1 MRFNPYEWEEINV
14 QEIRAAPKGRLW
26 LRCSEECSVYLTAQG
41 YEVLGAVG
49 REIDLTLSEEVTF
62 LVEAPA
68 SARVFL
74 YKPHVQLIHPEGEV
88 FTNADRMPS
97 ESGAMM
103 ETRRALRLLQLEQ
116 QAVLRQMREQQAA
129 LTPKVPI
136 PDPAPLDPEKA
147 APAPAPVE
155 EKPTEKQE

>member
-1 MRFNPYEWEEINV
+1 MRFNPYDWEEINA
-14 QEIRAAPKGRLW
+14 QETRAAPKGRLW
-26 LRCSEECSVYLTAQG
+26 LRCSQECAVYVTAQG
-41 YEVLGAVG
+41 YEVLGEVG

-68 SARVFL
+68 SARIFL
-74 YKPHVQLIHPEGEV
+74 YKPQVQHIHPEGEV

-136 PDPAPLDPEKA
+136 LDPAPLEPETA